1 MRWRSR
7 TPGARPRASEPGD
20 WEAILVSS
28 FGSRNERHSIT
39 SRFRLRGYDYS
50 LPGYYFITI
59 CIANRSPLLGVV
71 QDGEFTSTPAGEMV
85 LQVWGEQATRFPD
98 IELDEFC
105 VMPNHFHALIGI
117 GTREGDEVRRTPLPE
132 VVQGFKAA
140 TTVAYGRGVRTPAW
154 PRFDGRLWQK
164 GYHDHIV
171 RSDHDLERIRDYIVA
186 NPSSWERDA
195 FYSHDTGK

>member
-1 MRWRSR
+1 V
-7 TPGARPRASEPGD
+7 
-20 WEAILVSS
+20 ILVSS
-28 FGSRNERHSIT
+28 FGSRNERDRIT

-59 CIANRSPLLGVV
+59 CVANRSPMLGVV
-71 QDGEFTSTPAGEMV
+71 RDGEFTATPAGEMV
-85 LQVWGEQATRFPD
+85 LQVWGEQTTRFSG

-105 VMPNHFHALIGI
+105 IMPNHFHALIGI
-117 GTREGDEVRRTPLPE
+117 STREGDGMRPTTLPR

-140 TTVAYGRGVRTPAW
+140 TTVAYGRGVRTLAW
-154 PRFDGRLWQK
+154 PPFDGRLWQK

-195 FYSHDTGK
+195 FYSRDSG